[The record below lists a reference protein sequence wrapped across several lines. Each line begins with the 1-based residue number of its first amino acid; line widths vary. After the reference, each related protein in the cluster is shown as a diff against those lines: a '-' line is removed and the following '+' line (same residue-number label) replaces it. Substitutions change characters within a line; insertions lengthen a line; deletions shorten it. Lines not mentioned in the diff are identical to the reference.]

1 MGYKTDILVL
11 GSGIAGLWFAINA
24 AKYAK
29 VIIATKKEKAESNTN
44 YAQGGIASVMSKE
57 DNFELHIKDTL
68 DCGAG
73 LCHYDAVKQIVEEGP
88 SLINELIRK
97 GTEFST
103 AGNQLDL
110 GKEGGHSR
118 KRIVHSKD
126 LTGKEIERALL
137 QQAANNKN
145 IKLIEHHTEIELITE
160 HHIKKDKRPQQP
172 HCFGAYVFD
181 EMKNKIYPVISDLTV
196 ICTGGIGQVYQHTT
210 NPEIATGDGIAM
222 AYRSGCAI
230 GNMEFV
236 QFHPTS
242 LYEKNRDEK
251 SQAFLISEAL
261 RGAGGVL
268 RTRDG
273 KTFMHKY
280 DKRES
285 LAPRDIV
292 ARAIDYEM
300 KKHGDEFV
308 YLDATKIPAK
318 TLKTKFPHIYKKC
331 MEYRI
336 NIAKDFIP
344 VVPAAHYICGG
355 IVSSLNGKTNLN
367 NLFVLGESAM
377 TGVHGANRLAS
388 NSLLE
393 ALVFADK
400 ASITCKDELRTAKL
414 SNKKFKLNIPEWD
427 DSGTI
432 NAEEWV
438 LISQNKNE
446 IKETMSNYV
455 GIVRSDLR
463 LTRALRRISLIKN
476 EIEEFYKKT
485 KVSREL
491 IELRNMALISYL
503 IIKSALLRKESRGL
517 HYNTN
522 FPETKKKFQKDTII
536 CQYSI
541 NEKHS

>member
-1 MGYKTDILVL
+1 LGYKTDILVL
-11 GSGIAGLWFAINA
+11 GSGIAGLWYAIHA

-29 VIIATKKEKAESNTN
+29 VIIVTKKEKAESNTN
-44 YAQGGIASVMSKE
+44 YAQGGIASVMSKD
-57 DNFELHIKDTL
+57 DNFSLHTKDTL

-73 LCHYDAVKQIVEEGP
+73 LCHIDAVKQIVEEGP
-88 SLINELIRK
+88 GLIRALIK
-97 GTEFST
+97 MGADFSRS
-103 AGNQLDL
+103 GNELDL

-137 QQAANNKN
+137 HQVATNKN
-145 IKLIEHHTEIELITE
+145 IRLVEHHAAIELITE
-160 HHIKKDKRPQQP
+160 HHIRKSRKLTHP
-172 HCFGAYVFD
+172 HCFGAYVYD
-181 EMKNKIYPVISDLTV
+181 EIQGKIYSIISDLTV
-196 ICTGGIGQVYQHTT
+196 ICTGGIGQVYLHTT

-222 AYRSGCAI
+222 AYRSGCQI

-242 LYEKNRDEK
+242 LYEKDSDEK
-251 SQAFLISEAL
+251 SQAFLISEAV
-261 RGAGGVL
+261 RGAGAVL
-268 RTRDG
+268 RTKEG
-273 KTFMHKY
+273 KSFMERY
-280 DKRES
+280 DERGS

-292 ARAIDYEM
+292 ARAIDSEM

-308 YLDATKIPAK
+308 YLDATKIPLK
-318 TLKTKFPHIYKKC
+318 TLKQSFPHIYDKC
-331 MEYRI
+331 KEF
-336 NIAKDFIP
+336 NIDISKDYIP

-355 IVSSLNGKTNLN
+355 IVSDLNGKTNLK
-367 NLFVLGESAM
+367 NLYVLGESAM

-400 ASITCKDELRTAKL
+400 AAIDCKTEIKNSRKN
-414 SNKKFKLNIPEWD
+414 NKKFKLIIPEWD
-427 DSGTI
+427 DSGTV
-432 NAEEWV
+432 NAEEWI
-438 LISQNKNE
+438 LLSQNKNE
-446 IKETMSNYV
+446 IKETMSRYV

-463 LTRALRRISLIKN
+463 LNRALRRITLIKN
-476 EIEEFYKKT
+476 EIEEFYRKT
-485 KVSREL
+485 KVNREI

-522 FPETKKKFQKDTII
+522 YPDTKKKYQKDTLI

-541 NEKHS
+541 NEKLT